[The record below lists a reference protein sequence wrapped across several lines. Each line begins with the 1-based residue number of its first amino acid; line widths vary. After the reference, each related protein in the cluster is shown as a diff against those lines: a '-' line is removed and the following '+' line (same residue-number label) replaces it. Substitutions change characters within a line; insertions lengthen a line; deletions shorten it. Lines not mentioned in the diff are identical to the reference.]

1 MKISTIIIHGFLN
14 EHPLLDLISDKTSCQ
29 TLLNN
34 KFNEKKLNAQTV
46 KRKSD
51 TWKGIISLKT

>member
-29 TLLNN
+29 ALLNN
-34 KFNEKKLNAQTV
+34 KFNEKKLTAQTV

-51 TWKGIISLKT
+51 TWKG